1 MKFSEKWLREWVS
14 PALSTQELAAQLTM
28 AGLEVDA
35 VTPAAGRVSGVVVG
49 EIRERQAHPDAER
62 LSVCRVSDGL
72 NEFQVVCGAPNARAG
87 LRVPFA
93 REGAILP
100 GLTIARATLR
110 GVESCGMLCSGDELG
125 IEGESEGLLELPA
138 DASLGRDVNEVLELD
153 DHLIELGLTPN
164 RGDCLGIIGLA
175 REVAALNAVKVGGP
189 PLRRVAPTI
198 DGTLDV
204 TLAAPEACPRYAGR
218 IIRGV
223 DLAAESPLW
232 LRERLRRS
240 DVRSIDPV
248 VDVTNYVMLELGQP
262 LHAFDL
268 QALSE
273 KIVVRMA
280 RPGERLVLLDG
291 SELALREDT
300 LVIADGDKAVALAGI
315 MGGQDSAVGE
325 GTRDIFLESAFFA
338 PGPMAGS
345 ARSYGMHT
353 DASHRFERGV
363 DFNIQVQAIER
374 ATELLLEIVG
384 GEAGPVVEAVAAEY
398 LPELAPVPLREER
411 LDQLLGVTVPA
422 GEIEG
427 ILARLGLQVRRDG
440 AGWLAVPP
448 SYRFDIRTES
458 DLCEE
463 VARVYGYDRIPARVQ
478 AAAVPMRPR
487 AEARHELGV
496 LRRRLV
502 ALGYQEAITYSFV
515 EPRVQALLD
524 PGREP
529 VAVANPISADM
540 AVMRT
545 TLWSGLVKALQFN
558 QNRQQRRVR
567 LFETGLRFLP
577 DPDGLQQRVAVAAI
591 ASGERWGENWAS
603 SSGPLDFFD
612 IKGDLE
618 ALLEI
623 SGGTGLL
630 GFAEAAHPALHPGQC
645 AALVRDGET
654 LGYLGAMHPELLR
667 AFDLHGPVYL
677 FEFDYELASKKNL
690 PIFNGLSKFPEVRRD
705 IAVLVDE
712 TVSAG
717 QVLQSAR
724 SAAGDWLTDLKLFD
738 VYRGQGVDPDKK
750 SMAIGVVLQH
760 PERTLTDDEVAEIIG
775 RMVAA
780 LARECGAAL
789 RD

>member
-1 MKFSEKWLREWVS
+1 MKFSEKWLREWVD

-35 VTPAAGRVSGVVVG
+35 VTPVAGRVSGVVVG
-49 EIRERQAHPDAER
+49 EIRAAEPHPDAER
-62 LSVCRVSDGL
+62 LSVCRVSDGVH
-72 NEFQVVCGAPNARAG
+72 EYQVVCGAPNARPG
-87 LRVPFA
+87 LRAPFA
-93 REGAILP
+93 REGAVLP
-100 GLTIARATLR
+100 ALTIARATLR

-125 IEGESEGLLELPA
+125 IDGESEGLLELPA
-138 DASLGRDVNEVLELD
+138 DAPLGRDVNEVLELD

-164 RGDCLGIIGLA
+164 RGDCLGIVGLA
-175 REVAALNAVKVGGP
+175 REVAALNAMKLGGP
-189 PLRRVAPTI
+189 TLRRVEPTI
-198 DGTLDV
+198 DETLDV
-204 TLAAPEACPRYAGR
+204 TLAAPRACPRYVGR

-240 DVRSIDPV
+240 DVRSIDPI

-268 QALSE
+268 QVVSE

-280 RPGERLVLLDG
+280 LPGERLVLLDG

-300 LVIADGDKAVALAGI
+300 LVIADGGKAVALAGI
-315 MGGQDSAVGE
+315 MGGQNSAVGE
-325 GTRDIFLESAFFA
+325 RTRDIFLESAFFA
-338 PGPMAGS
+338 PAVMAGS

-363 DFNIQVQAIER
+363 DFNIQVQAVER

-384 GEAGPVVEAVAAEY
+384 GEPGPVVEAVASEY
-398 LPELAPVPLREER
+398 LPELAPVALREER
-411 LDQLLGVTVPA
+411 IDELLGITVPA
-422 GEIEG
+422 CEIEG
-427 ILARLGLQVRRDG
+427 ILQRLGLHVRRDG
-440 AGWLAVPP
+440 AGWQAVPP

-463 VARVYGYDRIPARVQ
+463 VARVYGYERIPARVQ
-478 AAAVPMRPR
+478 NAAIPMRPR
-487 AEARHELGV
+487 AEARLELGM

-502 ALGYQEAITYSFV
+502 DLGYQEAITYSFV

-524 PGREP
+524 PEREP

-577 DPDGLQQRVAVAAI
+577 DPGGLQQRVAVAAI

-603 SSGPLDFFD
+603 DNGPLDFFD

-623 SGGTGLL
+623 GGGSDLL

-645 AALVRDGET
+645 AALLRGGET
-654 LGYLGAMHPELLR
+654 VGYLGAMHPELLR
-667 AFDLHGPVYL
+667 AFDLHGPVYM

-690 PIFNGLSKFPEVRRD
+690 PNFNGLSKFPEVRRD
-705 IAVLVDE
+705 IAVLVDVS
-712 TVSAG
+712 VSAG
-717 QVLQSAR
+717 RILQTAR
-724 SAAGDWLTDLKLFD
+724 SAAGEWLTDLKLFD
-738 VYRGQGVDPDKK
+738 VYRGQGIDAKKK

-760 PERTLTDDEVAEIIG
+760 PERTLTDDEIAGIIQ
-775 RMVAA
+775 RMVSA